1 MKGSDSAGSQ
11 TQLTLVCNW
20 WLVALLLEQ
29 KVEKME
35 RERRQTWTAPQNDLA
50 VSLVSHDEGGEHGA
64 GGTHTA
70 GGHHHHTEHEREVR
84 LRPSGSTTLLPALSL
99 PSPCLLRKWARIHR
113 NAPPLPRRVN

>member
-1 MKGSDSAGSQ
+1 MDEREYDSARAS
-11 TQLTLVCNW
+11 
-20 WLVALLLEQ
+20 AAP
-29 KVEKME
+29 
-35 RERRQTWTAPQNDLA
+35 RARRQTWTAPQNDLA